1 MKKKKILIPIIIL
14 SLCSMNG
21 YFLIKL
27 NEKNKEIVLNK
38 KIFYMQQMA
47 YKNRYENE
55 IEKYKVKKEE
65 LKKENILL
73 KNKINKIE
81 KIKEEEKKKEIT
93 KNVIVSYYT
102 HLPDEGGG
110 LGITASGEKVS
121 NTSVAI
127 PRKDDLL
134 QFGDTIIFETL
145 SPKYMKDYNGQY
157 LTRVADDTG
166 NPRHIRKIDNNTYKL
181 DVYCPKLPNET
192 NSAYKKRV
200 KEYGITNTRIKIVNN
215 E

>member
-1 MKKKKILIPIIIL
+1 MKKKEILIPIII

-21 YFLIKL
+21 YSLIRL
-27 NEKNKEIVLNK
+27 NEKNKEIILNK

-73 KNKINKIE
+73 KNQINQIE

-93 KNVIVSYYT
+93 KDAIVSYYT

-110 LGITASGEKVS
+110 LGITASGEKIS

-166 NPRHIRKIDNNTYKL
+166 NPRYIRKIDNNTYKL

-192 NSAYKKRV
+192 NYDYKKRV
-200 KEYGITNTRIKIVNN
+200 RGYGITNTKIKIIDN